1 MARPSMKALVDLLSE
16 SPTSPPPEKWQD
28 LESHVQDVYQQL
40 LDIQGNKTM
49 VARNVQIS
57 GREGSSYQIDVYY
70 EFEMAG
76 IRHRVAVECKNRSRP
91 LERDSVLAFH
101 SKIHQCCLSH
111 GIIVSAGGF
120 QTGAREFAEKNNVT
134 LMDYSELPSIGN
146 LLSRR
151 LANVVIPDEDTIGQP
166 FWTIFDT
173 EEYSPFGHVDA
184 KNEITT
190 AFLFLSKV
198 HAQRFLK
205 DQNLGSKWQVRGM
218 AQRHLSCY
226 ILTCD
231 AFNARYVIARPGYAA
246 GVPKNQFLF
255 DEILRKD
262 LINDFHEGIDL
273 PKEPNIAPGYRSIF
287 RKKQSDNTV
296 L

>member
-1 MARPSMKALVDLLSE
+1 MTRPSMKALVDMLSK
-16 SPTSPPPEKWQD
+16 SPSSKPPDKWQD

-40 LDIQGNKTM
+40 LDIQDTKTM
-49 VARNVQIS
+49 VARDVQIS

-76 IRHRVAVECKNRSRP
+76 IRHRIAVECKNRSRP

-101 SKIHQCCLSH
+101 AKIHECSLSH
-111 GIIVSAGGF
+111 GVIVSSGGF
-120 QTGAREFAEKNNVT
+120 QKGAREFAEKNNIT

-173 EEYSPFGHVDA
+173 EEYSPYGQIHH
-184 KNEITT
+184 KEKMTS
-190 AFLFLSKV
+190 AFLFLSRT

-205 DQNLGSKWQVRGM
+205 EQNLDERWQVRGM
-218 AQRHLSCY
+218 AQRHLTCY

-231 AFNARYVIARPGYAA
+231 AFNTRYFIARPGYAA
-246 GVPKNQFLF
+246 GIPENSFLF
-255 DEILRKD
+255 DEIKRKD
-262 LINDFHEGIDL
+262 LISDFYEGIDL
-273 PKEPNIAPGYRSIF
+273 PKKAKTAPGYRSIF
-287 RKKQSDNTV
+287 RKQKG
-296 L
+296 

>member
-1 MARPSMKALVDLLSE
+1 MTRPSMKALVDMLSK
-16 SPTSPPPEKWQD
+16 SPSSTPPDKWQD

-40 LDIQGNKTM
+40 LDIQDSKTM
-49 VARNVQIS
+49 VARDVQIS

-76 IRHRVAVECKNRSRP
+76 IRHRVAIECKNRSRP

-101 SKIHQCCLSH
+101 AKIHECSLSH
-111 GIIVSAGGF
+111 GVIVSSGGF
-120 QTGAREFAEKNNVT
+120 QKGAREFAEKNNVT

-166 FWTIFDT
+166 FWTIFNTD
-173 EEYSPFGHVDA
+173 EYSPYGQIHH
-184 KNEITT
+184 KEEITS
-190 AFLFLSKV
+190 AFLFLSRT

-205 DQNLGSKWQVRGM
+205 EQNLDERWQVRGM
-218 AQRHLSCY
+218 AQRHLTCY

-231 AFNARYVIARPGYAA
+231 AFNAKYFIARPGYAA
-246 GVPKNQFLF
+246 GVPENSFLF
-255 DEILRKD
+255 DEIRRKD
-262 LINDFHEGIDL
+262 LISDFYEGIDL
-273 PKEPNIAPGYRSIF
+273 PKEAKNIPGYRSIF
-287 RKKQSDNTV
+287 R
-296 L
+296 

>member
-1 MARPSMKALVDLLSE
+1 MTRPSMKVFVDLLSK
-16 SPTSPPPEKWQD
+16 SPISPPPEKWQA
-28 LESHVQDVYQQL
+28 LESHVQDVYQHL

-76 IRHRVAVECKNRSRP
+76 IRHSVAVECKNRSRP

-101 SKIHQCCLSH
+101 NKIHQCCLSH
-111 GIIVSAGGF
+111 GIIVSSGGF
-120 QTGAREFAEKNNVT
+120 QKGAREFAEQNNVT

-151 LANVVIPDEDTIGQP
+151 LTNVVIPDEDTIGQP
-166 FWTIFDT
+166 FWTIFDI
-173 EEYSPFGHVDA
+173 EEYSPFGHIDA
-184 KNEITT
+184 KNEFMT
-190 AFLFLSKV
+190 AFLFLSRA

-205 DQNLGSKWQVRGM
+205 GQNLGTKWQVRGM
-218 AQRHLSCY
+218 AQRHLTCY

-246 GVPKNQFLF
+246 GVSENQFLF
-255 DEILRKD
+255 DEIRRKD
-262 LINDFHEGIDL
+262 LINDFHEGVDL
-273 PKEPNIAPGYRSIF
+273 PEEPNTAPGYRSIF
-287 RKKQSDNTV
+287 KKKSGI
-296 L
+296 

>member
-1 MARPSMKALVDLLSE
+1 MTRPSMKALVDLLGKYPS
-16 SPTSPPPEKWQD
+16 SPPPEKWQD
-28 LESHVQDVYQQL
+28 LESYVQSVYQQL

-57 GREGSSYQIDVYY
+57 GREGSCYQIDVYY

-91 LERDSVLAFH
+91 LERESVLAFH

-111 GIIVSAGGF
+111 GIIVSSSSF
-120 QTGAREFAEKNNVT
+120 QKGAREFAEKNNVT
-134 LMDYSELPSIGN
+134 LMNYSELPSIGN

-151 LANVVIPDEDTIGQP
+151 LTNVVIPDEDSIGQP
-166 FWTIFDT
+166 FWTIFDI
-173 EEYSPFGHVDA
+173 EEYSPFGHTNA
-184 KNEITT
+184 KNEIMT
-190 AFLFLSKV
+190 AFLFLSRA
-198 HAQRFLK
+198 HAQQFLK
-205 DQNLGSKWQVRGM
+205 SQNLGSKWQVREM

-226 ILTCD
+226 ILICD

-246 GVPKNQFLF
+246 GVPINQFLF

-273 PKEPNIAPGYRSIF
+273 PKEPNTAPGYRSIF
-287 RKKQSDNTV
+287 KKK
-296 L
+296 

>member
-1 MARPSMKALVDLLSE
+1 MTRPSMKAFVDLLSK

-28 LESHVQDVYQQL
+28 LESHVQGVYQQL

-76 IRHRVAVECKNRSRP
+76 IRHRVAVECKNSSRP

-111 GIIVSAGGF
+111 GIIVSSGGF
-120 QTGAREFAEKNNVT
+120 QKGAREFAEQNNVT
-134 LMDYSELPSIGN
+134 LMNYSELPSIGN
-146 LLSRR
+146 LLSQR
-151 LANVVIPDEDTIGQP
+151 LANVVIPAEDTIGQP

-173 EEYSPFGHVDA
+173 EEYSPFGHIDA
-184 KNEITT
+184 KNEIMT
-190 AFLFLSKV
+190 AFLFLSRA

-205 DQNLGSKWQVRGM
+205 GQNLSSKWQVRGM

-231 AFNARYVIARPGYAA
+231 AFNAIYVIARPGYAA
-246 GVPKNQFLF
+246 GVPENQFLF
-255 DEILRKD
+255 DEIRRKD
-262 LINDFHEGIDL
+262 LINDFHEGVDL
-273 PKEPNIAPGYRSIF
+273 PKEPNTVPGYRSIF
-287 RKKQSDNTV
+287 TKKSSI
-296 L
+296 

>member
-1 MARPSMKALVDLLSE
+1 MTRPSMKAFVDLLGN
-16 SPTSPPPEKWQD
+16 SPSSPPEKWQD
-28 LESHVQDVYQQL
+28 LELHVQSVYQQL
-40 LDIQGNKTM
+40 LDIQGNQTM
-49 VARNVQIS
+49 VAHNVQIS

-91 LERDSVLAFH
+91 LERESVLAFH
-101 SKIHQCCLSH
+101 NKIIHQCCLSH
-111 GIIVSAGGF
+111 GIIVSSGGF
-120 QTGAREFAEKNNVT
+120 QKGAREFAEQNNVT

-151 LANVVIPDEDTIGQP
+151 LTNVVIPDENSIGQP
-166 FWTIFDT
+166 FWTIFDI
-173 EEYSPFGHVDA
+173 EEYSPFGHIDA
-184 KNEITT
+184 KNEIMT
-190 AFLFLSKV
+190 AFLFLSRA

-205 DQNLGSKWQVRGM
+205 SQNLGSKWQVRGM

-246 GVPKNQFLF
+246 GVPENQFLF
-255 DEILRKD
+255 DEIRRKD

-273 PKEPNIAPGYRSIF
+273 SKKPNTAPGYRSIF
-287 RKKQSDNTV
+287 KKNKAY
-296 L
+296 

>member
-1 MARPSMKALVDLLSE
+1 MKALVDMLSK
-16 SPTSPPPEKWQD
+16 SPSSPPPDKWQD
-28 LESHVQDVYQQL
+28 LESHVQGVYQKL

-49 VARNVQIS
+49 VARDVQIS

-101 SKIHQCCLSH
+101 AKIHECSLSH
-111 GIIVSAGGF
+111 GVIVSSGGF
-120 QTGAREFAEKNNVT
+120 QKGAREFAEKNNVT

-166 FWTIFDT
+166 FWTLFNI
-173 EEYSPFGHVDA
+173 EEYSPYGQIHH
-184 KNEITT
+184 KEEIMS
-190 AFLFLSKV
+190 AFLFLSRT
-198 HAQRFLK
+198 HALRFLK
-205 DQNLGSKWQVRGM
+205 EQNLDKRWQVRGM
-218 AQRHLSCY
+218 AQRHLTCY

-231 AFNARYVIARPGYAA
+231 AFNARYFIARPGYAA
-246 GVPKNQFLF
+246 GVPENCFLF
-255 DEILRKD
+255 DEIRRKD
-262 LINDFHEGIDL
+262 LISDFYEGIDL
-273 PKEPNIAPGYRSIF
+273 PKEANTAPRYRSIF
-287 RKKQSDNTV
+287 RK
-296 L
+296 

>member
-1 MARPSMKALVDLLSE
+1 MTRPSMKAFVDLLNK
-16 SPTSPPPEKWQD
+16 SPASPPPKKWQD
-28 LESHVQDVYQQL
+28 LESHVQSVYQQL

-76 IRHRVAVECKNRSRP
+76 IRHRVAVECKNHSRP
-91 LERDSVLAFH
+91 LERDSILAFH

-111 GIIVSAGGF
+111 GVIVSSGGF
-120 QTGAREFAEKNNVT
+120 QKGAREFAEQNNVT
-134 LMDYSELPSIGN
+134 LMDYSDLPSIGN

-151 LANVVIPDEDTIGQP
+151 LTNVFIPDEDTIGQP
-166 FWTIFDT
+166 FWTIYDI
-173 EEYSPFGHVDA
+173 EEYSPFGHIDA
-184 KNEITT
+184 NNEIMT
-190 AFLFLSKV
+190 AFLFLSKA

-205 DQNLGSKWQVRGM
+205 GQTLDSKWQVRGM
-218 AQRHLSCY
+218 AQRHLSCF

-246 GVPKNQFLF
+246 GVPENQFLF
-255 DEILRKD
+255 DEIRRKD
-262 LINDFHEGIDL
+262 LINDFYEGVNL
-273 PKEPNIAPGYRSIF
+273 PKKPNIAPGYRTIL
-287 RKKQSDNTV
+287 KKKSGI
-296 L
+296 

>member
-1 MARPSMKALVDLLSE
+1 MTRPSMKALVDMLSK
-16 SPTSPPPEKWQD
+16 SPSSTPPDKWQD

-40 LDIQGNKTM
+40 LDIQGSKTI
-49 VARNVQIS
+49 VARDVQIS

-101 SKIHQCCLSH
+101 AKIHECCLSH
-111 GIIVSAGGF
+111 GVIVSSGGF
-120 QTGAREFAEKNNVT
+120 QKGAREFAKKNNVT

-151 LANVVIPDEDTIGQP
+151 LASVVIPDEDTIGQP
-166 FWTIFDT
+166 FWTIFNT
-173 EEYSPFGHVDA
+173 EEYSPYGQIHH
-184 KNEITT
+184 KEKITS
-190 AFLFLSKV
+190 AFLFLSRT

-205 DQNLGSKWQVRGM
+205 EQNLDERWQVRGM
-218 AQRHLSCY
+218 AQRHLTCY

-231 AFNARYVIARPGYAA
+231 AFNVKYFIARPGYAA
-246 GVPKNQFLF
+246 GVPENSFLF
-255 DEILRKD
+255 DEIRRKD
-262 LINDFHEGIDL
+262 LISDFYEGIDL
-273 PKEPNIAPGYRSIF
+273 PKKAKTVPGYRSIF
-287 RKKQSDNTV
+287 RK
-296 L
+296 